1 MRENDFEQLASEKL
15 WTKVVFLFS
24 FFFFFFITPHQ
35 ILPLCDYFKEG
46 MERKSKDR

>member
-24 FFFFFFITPHQ
+24 FFFFFYYPTPN
-35 ILPLCDYFKEG
+35 IATL
-46 MERKSKDR
+46 